1 MKKPPG
7 EITQLLD
14 RMREGDE
21 SARKLLWD
29 AVYDELQRIAHYRMS
44 GERNGHTL
52 STTGLVHEAYFK
64 LVGSQTQRLKN
75 SQHFYAFASKV
86 MREVL
91 IDYARKNN
99 AQRRNNGVK
108 PESLTLIM
116 DDAVHDGIFG
126 TFSLEQF
133 IDLYNA
139 LDKLY
144 ELNATW
150 GTVVEC
156 RFFGG
161 LTFKEIAEIIGY
173 DTRTAERYWKNAR
186 GWLFERMS
194 GGDQVV
200 VA

>member
-1 MKKPPG
+1 MKKSPG
-7 EITQLLD
+7 EITLLLD
-14 RMREGDE
+14 RMREGDD

-29 AVYDELQRIAHYRMS
+29 AVYEELQRIAHYRMS
-44 GERNGHTL
+44 GERDGHTL

-75 SQHFYAFASKV
+75 SQHFYAFSSKV

-91 IDYARKNN
+91 IDYARRSN

-108 PESLTLIM
+108 PESLTLIT
-116 DDAVHDGIFG
+116 DDAAQDEVFG
-126 TFSLEQF
+126 TFSLEEF

-150 GTVVEC
+150 ATVVEC

-186 GWLFERMS
+186 GWLFGEM
-194 GGDQVV
+194 GGDGQ
-200 VA
+200 AKAA